1 MWNNNRWNWV
11 GVWGEKVRERE
22 REEQINR
29 KMEHWLEMEME
40 MAWLEKA
47 VGEKGHLSIF
57 SETNQ

>member
-1 MWNNNRWNWV
+1 
-11 GVWGEKVRERE
+11 
-22 REEQINR
+22 
-29 KMEHWLEMEME
+29 MEHWLEMEME